1 VRRERFDSAMTM
13 GLRHESSGG
22 DLAYAELGSYIAR
35 QELAV
40 GPRIR
45 EYYHRDHTHTT
56 DHTQWRTEV
65 AWPIIDVLTP
75 KA

>member
-1 VRRERFDSAMTM
+1 MTM

-22 DLAYAELGSYIAR
+22 DLAYAELGSYIAG
-35 QELAV
+35 QDLAV

-45 EYYHRDHTHTT
+45 GYYQCDHTHTT